1 MKKYITKLSLSFVF
15 FLGLV
20 GNIIAQNKFE
30 DEIIRFEKADS
41 LNMPASKQILLV
53 GSSTLRLWRTYQK
66 DLEGYP
72 VINRGFGGSQM
83 SDVNYFFERLVA
95 KYNPA
100 QIIVYEGDNDLNAGK
115 SPEAVLEDMKL
126 FVAKVKAFAPKTRI
140 AFISVKPSISR
151 IELLE
156 KQKQFNKLLA
166 DYCAASKRLGYI
178 HVFDDF
184 LLPTGEIM
192 PDIFMADN
200 LHLNEK
206 GYAIWTARIRA
217 FLKEYWRK

>member
-1 MKKYITKLSLSFVF
+1 MKKNLLRCCCLCLF
-15 FLGLV
+15 FLGWQSDLL
-20 GNIIAQNKFE
+20 AQNKFE

-41 LNMPASKQILLV
+41 LNMPAAKQILLV

-66 DLEGYP
+66 DLEGFP
-72 VINRGFGGSQM
+72 VFNRGFGGSQM

-95 KYNPA
+95 KYKPSL
-100 QIIVYEGDNDLNAGK
+100 IMVYEGDNDLNAGK

-126 FVAKVKAFAPKTRI
+126 FVAKVKVFAPKTNI

-151 IELLE
+151 IELFE

-166 DYCAASKRLGYI
+166 DYCASTKRLAYLN
-178 HVFDDF
+178 VFDNF

-192 PDIFMADN
+192 PDIFISDN

-206 GYAIWTARIRA
+206 GYAIWTASIRA
-217 FLKEYWRK
+217 FLKEHWRK